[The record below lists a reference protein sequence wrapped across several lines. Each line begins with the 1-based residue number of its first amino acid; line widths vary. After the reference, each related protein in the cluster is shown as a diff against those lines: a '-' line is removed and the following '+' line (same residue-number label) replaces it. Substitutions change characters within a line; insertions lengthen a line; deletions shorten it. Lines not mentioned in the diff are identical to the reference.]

1 MDFTFEEE
9 QRLAAQSLRELL
21 DDHCTGADLRRAAEA
36 REAQAFLAACAPRRA
51 KLAELGLAG
60 ALVPA
65 DQGGLGLAAIDF
77 VLLAEEAGRAAL
89 PEPLID
95 CEGIAHPLLATLA
108 RHDVAAAPVLDAVL
122 QGTSSAPLVVCAWP
136 GAPAVA
142 WAPFADFFLT
152 GKDFDVLELYRAA
165 DVAIESVASVDPLRR
180 CGVVHSSDK
189 PVAVLRGAAAEAAW
203 TAARLRHD
211 VFVAGQLLG
220 LATRMTEIAVAYALE
235 RKQFGRAIGSN
246 QSIKH
251 QLADVQIRSEF
262 ARPVL
267 HAAAAELRALRVS
280 HAVVATGDAADRA
293 ARTAIQIHGAM
304 GYSWELDL
312 QFYAKRAW
320 SLIGLGQGRAGHV
333 RFIHDALRDGSAAL
347 GPDAL
352 FAASDVAAS
361 DLEQS

>member
-152 GKDFDVLELYRAA
+152 GKDFGALELHRAA
-165 DVAIESVASVDPLRR
+165 DVAIDPDDVPELDPEPEVDDAEEGTLAFDPDQGVASMPFVQALDESTLADLDGSR
-180 CGVVHSSDK
+180 
-189 PVAVLRGAAAEAAW
+189 AW
-203 TAARLRHD
+203 TALPDRKSTRLN
-211 VFVAGQLLG
+211 
-220 LATRMTEIAVAYALE
+220 
-235 RKQFGRAIGSN
+235 S
-246 QSIKH
+246 
-251 QLADVQIRSEF
+251 
-262 ARPVL
+262 
-267 HAAAAELRALRVS
+267 S
-280 HAVVATGDAADRA
+280 H
-293 ARTAIQIHGAM
+293 RT
-304 GYSWELDL
+304 
-312 QFYAKRAW
+312 
-320 SLIGLGQGRAGHV
+320 
-333 RFIHDALRDGSAAL
+333 
-347 GPDAL
+347 
-352 FAASDVAAS
+352 
-361 DLEQS
+361 

>member
-36 REAQAFLAACAPRRA
+36 RESQGFIAACAPRRA

-65 DQGGLGLAAIDF
+65 EQGGLGLAAIDF

-95 CEGIAHPLLATLA
+95 CEGVAHPLLATLVA
-108 RHDVAAAPVLDAVL
+108 HDAAAAPVLAAVL
-122 QGTSSAPLVVCAWP
+122 EGSASAPLVLCAFP

-142 WAPFADFFLT
+142 WAPFADFILT
-152 GKDFDVLELYRAA
+152 GKDFGVLELHRAA
-165 DVAIESVASVDPLRR
+165 DVAIESVTSVDPLRR
-180 CGVVHSSDK
+180 CGVLRVSNK
-189 PVAVLRGAAAEAAW
+189 PLARLTGAAAETAW
-203 TAARLRHD
+203 SAARLRHD
-211 VFVAGQLLG
+211 VFVAAQLLG

-280 HAVVATGDAADRA
+280 HAIVACGDAADRA

-320 SLIGLGQGRAGHV
+320 ALIGLGAGRTGHL
-333 RFIHDALRDGSAAL
+333 RQIHDALRDGSAAL

-352 FAASDVAAS
+352 FAASGV
-361 DLEQS
+361 E

>member
-36 REAQAFLAACAPRRA
+36 REPQAFLAACASRRA

-65 DQGGLGLAAIDF
+65 AQGGLGLAPIDF

-95 CEGIAHPLLATLA
+95 GEGVAHPLLAALA
-108 RHDVAAAPVLDAVL
+108 AQDAAAAPVLEAVL
-122 QGTSSAPLVVCAWP
+122 EGSATAPLVLCAWP
-136 GAPAVA
+136 DAPAVA
-142 WAPFADFFLT
+142 WAPFADFVLT
-152 GKDFDVLELYRAA
+152 GKDFDVLELHRAA
-165 DVAIESVASVDPLRR
+165 DLVIEPVASVDPLRR
-180 CGVVHSSDK
+180 CGVVRARAAQ
-189 PVAVLRGAAAEAAW
+189 PLAVLRGD
-203 TAARLRHD
+203 AARTAWSVAKLRQD
-211 VFVAGQLLG
+211 VFVAAQLLG

-280 HAVVATGDAADRA
+280 HAVVAAGDAADRA

-320 SLIGLGQGRAGHV
+320 ALIGLGAGRAGHL
-333 RFIHDALRDGSAAL
+333 RRIHGALRDGSAAL

-352 FAASDVAAS
+352 FADQSSAA
-361 DLEQS
+361 EQS